1 LSAAACCGSSAP
13 SGARWKE
20 KIRARSEIRRR
31 LERLAWL
38 LDSSIPIPGTRLSIG
53 LDALIGLVP
62 FLGDL
67 AGVLLSSYIVGE
79 AARAGA
85 SRSVLAR
92 MAFNIAVEGLV
103 GLIPFAG
110 DVFDAAWKA
119 NQRNV
124 RLLGDWLDRP
134 ARAERSSRIL
144 FLLITAMLAAF
155 AAVTLSLTYLLLR
168 WLVA

>member
-1 LSAAACCGSSAP
+1 MPFVGDLVGVLVSSA
-13 SGARWKE
+13 
-20 KIRARSEIRRR
+20 I
-31 LERLAWL
+31 L
-38 LDSSIPIPGTRLSIG
+38 
-53 LDALIGLVP
+53 
-62 FLGDL
+62 
-67 AGVLLSSYIVGE
+67 GE
-79 AARAGA
+79 AARLGA

-124 RLLGDWLDRP
+124 RLLGAWLDGP
-134 ARAERSSRIL
+134 ARADRSSR
-144 FLLITAMLAAF
+144 LLVAGVVLALVGFAF
-155 AAVTLSLTYLLLR
+155 VTMSLTYLLLR

>member
-1 LSAAACCGSSAP
+1 LNG
-13 SGARWKE
+13 
-20 KIRARSEIRRR
+20 KIPDRRK

-38 LDSSIPIPGTRLSIG
+38 LDSSIPIPGTRFSIG

-67 AGVLLSSYIVGE
+67 VGVLLSAYIVGE
-79 AARAGA
+79 AARLGA

-92 MAFNIAVEGLV
+92 MVFNVAVEGLA
-103 GLIPFAG
+103 GLVPLAG

-124 RLLGDWLDRP
+124 RLLAAWLEHP
-134 ARAERSSRIL
+134 ARAERSSAL
-144 FLLITAMLAAF
+144 FVTGLGLALLAT
-155 AAVTLSLTYLLLR
+155 AAVPVALTYALLR
-168 WLVA
+168 WIVA